1 VKRLLLLLLSAMP
14 IGCSS
19 TQPFATTVGIM
30 KPGTTMVVRI
40 TDARLDAYQPEAR
53 QRRDLFTVTATALR
67 KSTPDAPRLRA
78 TPRGVIVDAR
88 APLVSLLVRVPDRV
102 NLAVESRHGDVNVT
116 DIPGN
121 ARVVALAGNV
131 NLMLPGYAQAAV
143 GTGNLSVTMGSTN
156 WPGTLHFQ
164 RSAATSC
171 CASSVRPPSTCA
183 FIPMTA
189 RSSQTSVCAGRRRG
203 DPRRLTVRSTEA
215 ALSPSTLRRAQV
227 RSGCCAYNPSRER
240 VSSASRA
247 LISRTIASL

>member
-1 VKRLLLLLLSAMP
+1 MKRLLLLLLSAMP

-156 WPGTLHFQ
+156 WPGTLHF
-164 RSAATSC
+164 
-171 CASSVRPPSTCA
+171 ST
-183 FIPMTA
+183 
-189 RSSQTSVCAGRRRG
+189 QRG
-203 DPRRLTVRSTEA
+203 DIVLRVIGKAPFDVRLHTDDGTLFTDFGLRGTSQGRSETINGEVNGGGPQSIDVETRA
-215 ALSPSTLRRAQV
+215 GAIRLLRLQ
-227 RSGCCAYNPSRER
+227 PQP
-240 VSSASRA
+240 
-247 LISRTIASL
+247 